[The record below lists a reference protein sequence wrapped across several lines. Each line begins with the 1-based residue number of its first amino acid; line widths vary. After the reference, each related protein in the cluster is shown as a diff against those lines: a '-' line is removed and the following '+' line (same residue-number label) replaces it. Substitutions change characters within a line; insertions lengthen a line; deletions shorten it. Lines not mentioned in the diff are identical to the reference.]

1 MRLSEKKNLLTQ
13 PIAWKA
19 LPFATPGRLEILHA
33 LVLAAFIGLAYYP
46 SLGAP
51 FVFDDFPNIIENQA
65 VHPQNFTEIIR
76 ALDSPIS
83 STRMVAM
90 LSFAVNYWLD
100 DLNVLGYHLFNI
112 GLHLINCLLLYRI
125 ILIFPLASTSPPT
138 GEPAWLDQVFRPPPQ
153 PADHAFRS
161 TLAFWSAALWALNP
175 VQTQAVTYIVQR
187 MTGLATLFYLAA
199 IYLFLCWRR
208 KSLSAIPAGL
218 LISACFLLGL
228 ASKEIVLT
236 LPLALLLL
244 DAIIGP
250 PARDKGYRFVV
261 IIGLL
266 AAFIPGIIFLQ
277 QMPDWFATYPDRNFS
292 PWERIMTQWRIVW
305 HYLGL
310 YLLPLPSRLHLAYD
324 PLVSRSLLSP
334 WTTLPGLI
342 AMLGAWA
349 LAWRVRFYRPLL
361 GFGILFF
368 FLALAVESTFA
379 NLELAFIHRLYLPSA
394 FLVPAGLSLLPPGSL
409 RRSGVL
415 LLLLLALW
423 SFWTIT
429 RNDEWNRAERF
440 WSVDLERGAAPAR
453 ALNNQAAALTD
464 SGHPGAA
471 IKIFNQALVAA
482 ATDTDRKIVLY
493 NLGTALF
500 LENRLN
506 EAMAVFKR
514 LLADHGGFRHSY
526 LFIGQI
532 LLRQGRDKELRQ
544 LINHLRTLDGHAFEA
559 EILEANILTA
569 EKKFPEAAAV
579 LRQAIQKE
587 PAGLLDRQLK
597 LRLELARVFVLA
609 NDIQQAHQTYLE
621 ITGIFPQNYFAWTQL
636 YHMLKAGGDHKGAD
650 VIRRFLKQRGVRL
663 QLEPTPRSLI
673 PADQPEKN
681 N

>member
-1 MRLSEKKNLLTQ
+1 ML
-13 PIAWKA
+13 
-19 LPFATPGRLEILHA
+19 
-33 LVLAAFIGLAYYP
+33 IG
-46 SLGAP
+46 
-51 FVFDDFPNIIENQA
+51 
-65 VHPQNFTEIIR
+65 
-76 ALDSPIS
+76 
-83 STRMVAM
+83 
-90 LSFAVNYWLD
+90 
-100 DLNVLGYHLFNI
+100 
-112 GLHLINCLLLYRI
+112 
-125 ILIFPLASTSPPT
+125 
-138 GEPAWLDQVFRPPPQ
+138 
-153 PADHAFRS
+153 
-161 TLAFWSAALWALNP
+161 
-175 VQTQAVTYIVQR
+175 
-187 MTGLATLFYLAA
+187 
-199 IYLFLCWRR
+199 
-208 KSLSAIPAGL
+208 
-218 LISACFLLGL
+218 ACFLLGL

-250 PARDKGYRFVV
+250 SPRAKRYRFIV

-277 QMPDWFATYPDRNFS
+277 RLPDWFTTYPDRNFS
-292 PWERIMTQWRIVW
+292 PWERIMTQWRLVW

-334 WTTLPGLI
+334 WTTLPGLV

-349 LAWRVRFYRPLL
+349 LAWRVRLCRPLL

-394 FLVPAGLSLLPPGSL
+394 FLVPAGLSLLSPRSL

-440 WSVDLERGAAPAR
+440 WTVDLERGAAPAR
-453 ALNNQAAALTD
+453 ALNNRGAALTD
-464 SGHPGAA
+464 SGDPAAA
-471 IKIFNQALVAA
+471 IEIFNQALAAA

-500 LENRLN
+500 LEKRLN

-514 LLADHGGFRHSY
+514 LLADHGVFRHSY

-532 LLRQGRDKELRQ
+532 LLRQERDEELRD
-544 LINHLRTLDGHAFEA
+544 LINHLRTMDGHAFEA

-569 EKKFPEAAAV
+569 GKKFPEAAAV
-579 LRQAIQKE
+579 LRQAIQRE

-597 LRLELARVFVLA
+597 MRLELARVFVLA
-609 NDIQQAHQTYLE
+609 NDVEQAHRTYLE
-621 ITGIFPQNYFAWTQL
+621 ITRIFPQNYFAWTQL
-636 YHMLKAGGDHKGAD
+636 YRMLKAGGDTERAE
-650 VIRRFLKQRGVRL
+650 VIRRFLKQRGV
-663 QLEPTPRSLI
+663 QLKKEPTPLSSV
-673 PADQPEKN
+673 PAN
-681 N
+681 